1 MSKRITFASLAAALV
16 LGGGALVGGS
26 IASSTSAEAA
36 PGWHGGHGHRGHYG
50 HSWRHP
56 RPWGEGR
63 RHWGHRGWGYAPVYA
78 GFYGGGCYTVI
89 KARFVPGIGL
99 VERPVRRCY

>member
-1 MSKRITFASLAAALV
+1 MAATAIAAISAIAGVIRAPGARAAAI
-16 LGGGALVGGS
+16 G
-26 IASSTSAEAA
+26 
-36 PGWHGGHGHRGHYG
+36 
-50 HSWRHP
+50 
-56 RPWGEGR
+56 
-63 RHWGHRGWGYAPVYA
+63 GHRGWGYAPVYA